1 MTIKIAIIGA
11 GPAGL
16 YTANLLHDKNYDITI
31 FEEHGFIGSNHC
43 TGVISESTFRMLNVK
58 REVTLNRVKSIV
70 ITDLKNS
77 IEFKLKDNVLVIN
90 RPKLE
95 ENLLSNIE
103 NNVHLRL
110 NRKVLKIDSDG
121 HVVTRDGIEKFDLI
135 INAEGSKGII
145 TKSII
150 PSWRYDYVYGLQCDC
165 KIVKDH
171 YLIPSSDDEVIV
183 IFNHKLSRYFFSWIV
198 PLGNGWFRVG
208 LADTEYTYPKLI
220 KLLRILKPT
229 EMRRFSGGKIILGP
243 SPKILGRRRVI
254 LLGDAAGQ
262 VKPFTGGGI
271 AVLTLSSQ
279 ILCKVLNIVDATD
292 LEKVV
297 NIYSRIYWKLY
308 GNMEY
313 IMNILMKILYRNCN
327 ELIYNLLRVMN
338 NSEVIVQDYDNH
350 VEVIVSMLSRFRSLI
365 KILTLI
371 MCRFSDDIF
380 IKHVQNI
387 INELN

>member
-1 MTIKIAIIGA
+1 VTIKIAIIGA